1 MLPTGNTYVP
11 AVLASDHFTGPL
23 MKVVVEPPAIAV
35 VAVFRTV
42 NKLVAVVV
50 NKPTVKVS
58 LLAVFKLRAEF
69 SVTPLALLMIT
80 PPVPENVAGNSDP
93 VVCKAV
99 PLYCKVAEAP

>member
-1 MLPTGNTYVP
+1 M
-11 AVLASDHFTGPL
+11 LASDHFTGPL
-23 MKVVVEPPAIAV
+23 INVVVDPPAIAV

-58 LLAVFKLRAEF
+58 LLAVFKLRAELR
-69 SVTPLALLMIT
+69 VTPLALLMIT
-80 PPVPENVAGNSDP
+80 PPVPENVAGNSAP

-99 PLYCKVAEAP
+99 PLYSNVDEAP